1 MDDLKQIGKALQARR
16 KAAGFKSARVFAE
29 FMKIS
34 VSKYT
39 TYEQGQRAFSYRQAW
54 EFADALD
61 CTMDELGGREWP
73 QAPAVPDM
81 PPDEQR
87 LVGCY
92 RDLDRERKDRLLKT
106 AQDALAAKKD
116 EPSSLA
122 LPQPR
127 SA

>member
-1 MDDLKQIGKALQARR
+1 MYRLCLKELR
-16 KAAGFKSARVFAE
+16 KKAGFRTQRDIAKRLGIKE
-29 FMKIS
+29 R
-34 VSKYT
+34 KY
-39 TYEQGQRAFSYRQAW
+39 ASW
-54 EFADALD
+54 EREEVAIGLEDAYTLAVTLD
-61 CTMDELGGREWP
+61 CTPNDLCGWP

-81 PPDEQR
+81 PPDEQK

-106 AQDALAAKKD
+106 AQDALVAKKD

>member
-1 MDDLKQIGKALQARR
+1 MDDLKQIGKTLQARR
-16 KAAGFKSARVFAE
+16 KAAGFKSARAFAE
-29 FMKIS
+29 CLGIPPTR
-34 VSKYT
+34 YAE
-39 TYEQGQRAFSYRQAW
+39 YEQGRCAFTYEQAW

-87 LVGCY
+87 LMGCY

-122 LPQPR
+122 LPQQR